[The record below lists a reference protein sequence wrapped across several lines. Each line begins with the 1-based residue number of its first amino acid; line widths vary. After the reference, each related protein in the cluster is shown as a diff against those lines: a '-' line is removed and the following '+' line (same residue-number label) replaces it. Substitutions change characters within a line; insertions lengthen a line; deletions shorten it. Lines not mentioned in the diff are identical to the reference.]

1 MNLFYY
7 AYNVCLCVH
16 FSLFLAASSYISVHC
31 KLRSSFS
38 ESLLEELMFITSHAI
53 QNVPLQGVQR
63 TDVGRFL
70 WPIFIAPAY
79 SKVRYRGSTFRP
91 STINVKVLTL

>member
-31 KLRSSFS
+31 KLRSSSFS
-38 ESLLEELMFITSHAI
+38 ESLLQELMFITSHAI
-53 QNVPLQGVQR
+53 QNVPLQRVQH

-70 WPIFIAPAY
+70 WSFFYARENAILH
-79 SKVRYRGSTFRP
+79 G
-91 STINVKVLTL
+91 LC